1 MLIASKAG
9 TISASTLVRENGTHW
24 VLEVEK
30 SEVLVSKTEG
40 ADRAFNNMVDA
51 LKWAEADQE
60 LIDHFT
66 SLTTARTSG
75 EK

>member
-1 MLIASKAG
+1 MLIASKDG
-9 TISASTLVRENGTHW
+9 TISASTLIRETGTHW
-24 VLEVEK
+24 VLEVDK
-30 SEVLVSKTEG
+30 SEVLVSKTHG

-60 LIDHFT
+60 LIDYFT
-66 SLTTARTSG
+66 SLMTARASG